1 MGQPVSR
8 CRSSEQA
15 GRGSLPR
22 CQGKKQIQFCNKFS
36 SLSWAGAGLVQGTS
50 WRERRVRPMGSKE
63 MMFICM
69 SWLGLGSKNLLLL
82 VLLSSGLALFF
93 RQVLCSASGQDAP

>member
-1 MGQPVSR
+1 M
-8 CRSSEQA
+8 
-15 GRGSLPR
+15 
-22 CQGKKQIQFCNKFS
+22 
-36 SLSWAGAGLVQGTS
+36 
-50 WRERRVRPMGSKE
+50 RPMGSKE